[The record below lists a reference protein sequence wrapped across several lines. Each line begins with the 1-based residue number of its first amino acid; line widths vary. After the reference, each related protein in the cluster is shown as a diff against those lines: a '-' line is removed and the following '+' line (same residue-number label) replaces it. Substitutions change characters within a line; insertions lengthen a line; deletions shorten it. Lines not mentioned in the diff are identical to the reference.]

1 MKSNIIITG
10 FMGTGKSAVAKELA
24 RKLKM
29 EFIDMDRIIEER
41 RGMSIADVFAG
52 HGEKYFREQE
62 NKLVK
67 ELSKKENTVIAT
79 GGGTLLSSDN
89 ARMLGQ
95 RGQIICLYADSQ
107 TIYNRVNKKNNRPL
121 LKRENVLSEINRL
134 LEERKEAYNNF
145 TIKIDTTN
153 LNVQEVADKTI
164 TLLKRAW
171 RAKGEQMKE
180 IKIKITED
188 KEYKI
193 CIKKGI
199 LINLGEHLSKT
210 IENKRIIIITNSL
223 VNCLY
228 GVKLLSSLKKGGF
241 NPDLIDLIEI
251 PDGEKYKSLS
261 TAKYLY
267 DELLKR
273 KADRTT
279 TLIALGGGVIG
290 DLTGFVAATYMR
302 GLPLVHIPTTLL
314 AQVDSSIGGKVAV
327 DHLLAKNII
336 GSFYQPKA
344 VYTDPEVLQ
353 TLSDKDIK
361 NGIIEAIKIAI
372 IKSPAFFKWL
382 EKNIDLLIK
391 KHRDLL
397 CELVKEAVSLKADI
411 VLKDPRERCLRKVL
425 NFGHSIGHV
434 LEVGAG
440 YEDLSHGEAVALGM
454 LIETKIARNRGI
466 CSEEFEEKIK
476 KILSFLTSSPSS
488 SRKRESIFKDIKNI
502 DYNQFWETLSLDK
515 KNEQGRMTFILP
527 ETLGKVSL
535 IDNISKEEVI
545 KALEEFK
552 KEWSL

>member
-1 MKSNIIITG
+1 
-10 FMGTGKSAVAKELA
+10 
-24 RKLKM
+24 
-29 EFIDMDRIIEER
+29 
-41 RGMSIADVFAG
+41 
-52 HGEKYFREQE
+52 
-62 NKLVK
+62 
-67 ELSKKENTVIAT
+67 
-79 GGGTLLSSDN
+79 
-89 ARMLGQ
+89 
-95 RGQIICLYADSQ
+95 
-107 TIYNRVNKKNNRPL
+107 
-121 LKRENVLSEINRL
+121 
-134 LEERKEAYNNF
+134 
-145 TIKIDTTN
+145 
-153 LNVQEVADKTI
+153 
-164 TLLKRAW
+164 
-171 RAKGEQMKE
+171 MKE
-180 IKIKITED
+180 INVKITED
-188 KEYKI
+188 KEYKV
-193 CIKKGI
+193 CIEKGI

-210 IENKRIIIITNSL
+210 IGNKRIIIITNSL

-241 NPDLIDLIEI
+241 NLDLIDLIEI
-251 PDGEKYKSLS
+251 SDGEKYKSLS

-327 DHLLAKNII
+327 DHPLAKNII

-361 NGIIEAIKIAI
+361 NGIVEAIKIAV

-382 EKNIDLLIK
+382 EKNINQLIK

-411 VLKDPRERCLRKVL
+411 VLKDPHERGLRKML
-425 NFGHSIGHV
+425 NFGHSIGHA
-434 LEVGAG
+434 LEVRAG
-440 YEDLSHGEAVALGM
+440 YQDLSHGEAVALGM

-466 CSEEFEEKIK
+466 CSQDFEEQIK
-476 KILSFLTSSPSS
+476 QILSFLRNQETKPEEELNVSNSPLSLS
-488 SRKRESIFKDIKNI
+488 FPPPSMSFPRKRESIFKYIKNI
-502 DYNQFWETLSLDK
+502 DYNKFWDTLTLDK
-515 KNEQGRMTFILP
+515 KNSQGKITFILP
-527 ETLGKVSL
+527 EALGKVVL
-535 IDNISKEEVI
+535 IEDINKGEVI

-552 KEWSL
+552 KEWKLC

>member
-1 MKSNIIITG
+1 
-10 FMGTGKSAVAKELA
+10 
-24 RKLKM
+24 
-29 EFIDMDRIIEER
+29 
-41 RGMSIADVFAG
+41 
-52 HGEKYFREQE
+52 
-62 NKLVK
+62 
-67 ELSKKENTVIAT
+67 
-79 GGGTLLSSDN
+79 
-89 ARMLGQ
+89 
-95 RGQIICLYADSQ
+95 
-107 TIYNRVNKKNNRPL
+107 
-121 LKRENVLSEINRL
+121 
-134 LEERKEAYNNF
+134 
-145 TIKIDTTN
+145 
-153 LNVQEVADKTI
+153 
-164 TLLKRAW
+164 
-171 RAKGEQMKE
+171 MKE

-188 KEYKI
+188 KEYKV

-361 NGIIEAIKIAI
+361 NGIVEAIKIAI

-466 CSEEFEEKIK
+466 CSEEFEGQIK
-476 KILSFLTSSPSS
+476 EILSFPPSS
-488 SRKRESIFKDIKNI
+488 LSVPSAYTANADRRKRESKSIFQYIKNI
-502 DYNQFWETLSLDK
+502 DHNQFWETLTLDK
-515 KNEQGRMTFILP
+515 KNSKGRITFILP
-527 ETLGKVSL
+527 EALGKVVL
-535 IDNISKEEVI
+535 IDDINKKEVI
-545 KALEEFK
+545 EALEEFK
-552 KEWSL
+552 KEWNYVKNRNN

>member
-1 MKSNIIITG
+1 
-10 FMGTGKSAVAKELA
+10 
-24 RKLKM
+24 
-29 EFIDMDRIIEER
+29 
-41 RGMSIADVFAG
+41 
-52 HGEKYFREQE
+52 
-62 NKLVK
+62 
-67 ELSKKENTVIAT
+67 
-79 GGGTLLSSDN
+79 
-89 ARMLGQ
+89 
-95 RGQIICLYADSQ
+95 
-107 TIYNRVNKKNNRPL
+107 
-121 LKRENVLSEINRL
+121 
-134 LEERKEAYNNF
+134 
-145 TIKIDTTN
+145 
-153 LNVQEVADKTI
+153 
-164 TLLKRAW
+164 
-171 RAKGEQMKE
+171 MKE
-180 IKIKITED
+180 IKIKITKD

-193 CIKKGI
+193 CIKEGI
-199 LINLGEHLSKT
+199 IINLGEHLSKT

-241 NPDLIDLIEI
+241 NPDLIDLIEV

-327 DHLLAKNII
+327 DHPLAKNII
-336 GSFYQPKA
+336 GSFYQPRV

-353 TLSDKDIK
+353 TLSDQDIK
-361 NGIIEAIKIAI
+361 NGIVEAVKIAV
-372 IKSPAFFKWL
+372 IKSLVFFKWL

-411 VLKDPRERCLRKVL
+411 VLKDPWERGLRKVL
-425 NFGHSIGHV
+425 NFGHSIGHA
-434 LEVGAG
+434 LEVGVG

-466 CSEEFEEKIK
+466 CSEEFEGQIK
-476 KILSFLTSSPSS
+476 QILSFPPSS
-488 SRKRESIFKDIKNI
+488 LSFPRKRESKSIFKYIKNI
-502 DYNQFWETLSLDK
+502 DYNQFWETLTLDK
-515 KNEQGRMTFILP
+515 KNSQSRITFILP
-527 ETLGKVSL
+527 ETLGKAVL
-535 IDNISKEEVI
+535 IDDINKKEVI
-545 KALEEFK
+545 EALEEFK
-552 KEWSL
+552 KEWKLC

>member
-1 MKSNIIITG
+1 
-10 FMGTGKSAVAKELA
+10 
-24 RKLKM
+24 
-29 EFIDMDRIIEER
+29 
-41 RGMSIADVFAG
+41 
-52 HGEKYFREQE
+52 
-62 NKLVK
+62 
-67 ELSKKENTVIAT
+67 
-79 GGGTLLSSDN
+79 
-89 ARMLGQ
+89 
-95 RGQIICLYADSQ
+95 
-107 TIYNRVNKKNNRPL
+107 
-121 LKRENVLSEINRL
+121 
-134 LEERKEAYNNF
+134 
-145 TIKIDTTN
+145 
-153 LNVQEVADKTI
+153 
-164 TLLKRAW
+164 
-171 RAKGEQMKE
+171 MKE
-180 IKIKITED
+180 IKVKITED
-188 KEYKI
+188 KEYKV

-199 LINLGEHLSKT
+199 LINLGEHFSKT

-241 NPDLIDLIEI
+241 NLDSIDLIEV

-327 DHLLAKNII
+327 DHPLAKNII

-361 NGIIEAIKIAI
+361 NGIVEAIKIAV

-382 EKNIDLLIK
+382 EKNIDQLLK

-411 VLKDPRERCLRKVL
+411 VLKDPWESGLRKVL
-425 NFGHSIGHV
+425 NFGHSIGHA
-434 LEVGAG
+434 LEVEAG
-440 YEDLSHGEAVALGM
+440 YQDLSHGEAVALGM

-466 CSEEFEEKIK
+466 CSQDFEEQIK
-476 KILSFLTSSPSS
+476 QILSFLRNQESKSEEQLNVSNSLSSLPSPPSS
-488 SRKRESIFKDIKNI
+488 LSFPRKRESIFKCIKNI
-502 DYNQFWETLSLDK
+502 DYNKFWETLTLDK
-515 KNEQGRMTFILP
+515 KNYQGKITFILP
-527 ETLGKVSL
+527 EALGKVSP
-535 IDNISKEEVI
+535 INNINKEEVI
-545 KALEEFK
+545 EALEEFK
-552 KEWSL
+552 KEWKLC